1 MKFKNTDGAVITSHD
16 AMRVDY
22 AVTSGSC
29 TISKN
34 TKGVT
39 SGVVSDSFIINSF
52 VGSCVFSFSA
62 YFGESPAN
70 AESTNQQPSALTR
83 TLIASSMVFVQELP
97 EGPLTGGFG
106 YSFQG
111 FSVVYN

>member
-97 EGPLTGGFG
+97 EGSLTGGFG